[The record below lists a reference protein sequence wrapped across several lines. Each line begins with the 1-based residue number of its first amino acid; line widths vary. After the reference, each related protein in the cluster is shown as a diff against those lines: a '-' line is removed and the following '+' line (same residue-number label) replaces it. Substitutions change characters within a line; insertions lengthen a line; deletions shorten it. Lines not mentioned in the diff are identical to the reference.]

1 MLDLRDVGQTVVAAL
16 APFAHAKGV
25 DLALE
30 QPTTPVFARANTEAV
45 EIALS
50 NLIEN
55 AILHDGAGAVEVTVD
70 HGPAITVRHH
80 GPGLPPVE
88 EEQIFKPFWRGPHA
102 VSGGAGLGL
111 AIVDR
116 AQRAQGGGVFVKT
129 PEADGATFV
138 LTYPS
143 AD

>member
-1 MLDLRDVGQTVVAAL
+1 LDHFFR
-16 APFAHAKGV
+16 HAIHLN
-25 DLALE
+25 DWSE
-30 QPTTPVFARANTEAV
+30 FPR
-45 EIALS
+45 
-50 NLIEN
+50 
-55 AILHDGAGAVEVTVD
+55 
-70 HGPAITVRHH
+70 
-80 GPGLPPVE
+80 PPL
-88 EEQIFKPFWRGPHA
+88 IFKPFWRGPHA